1 MSALCVSLV
10 PVYGITRSYTD
21 GLAQRFT
28 QSRKYEALS
37 MTNPFTC
44 SFTQGKRV

>member
-10 PVYGITRSYTD
+10 PVYGITRSNTD

-28 QSRKYEALS
+28 QSRKYEVLS
-37 MTNPFTC
+37 ITNLSTC
-44 SFTQGKRV
+44 SFTQGNRV